1 MYVNSGHFNFKIRT
15 HKGMRTLQNSD
26 NAQIGGG
33 KQEKMGLRLKCYL
46 FPYKRGRVTFFRVAN
61 SIKETALPTGMR
73 KWQLG
78 GEARKDTQEQLG
90 RRQCFS
96 HYQREE

>member
-1 MYVNSGHFNFKIRT
+1 
-15 HKGMRTLQNSD
+15 MRTLQNS
-26 NAQIGGG
+26 GGG

-46 FPYKRGRVTFFRVAN
+46 FLYKRGRVTFFRVAN

-78 GEARKDTQEQLG
+78 GKARKDTQEQLG
-90 RRQCFS
+90 RRQSFS
-96 HYQREE
+96 HYLREE